1 MAAYVDFH
9 PEPRA
14 TSYSRYPFRADLM
27 HTTGPGGA
35 GGPPGGPTV
44 AGPFPPPPPQPHTMI
59 PPYPGN
65 PFCPQCLSPYTRNG
79 ICSNC
84 TGPVSAL
91 APGHPPAPPSV
102 MAPGM
107 LRGQLHQLNGRIQ
120 PPPHQHP
127 AAAVVGGAITV
138 GVAAP
143 RQPVSAVGQIAVD
156 AHDSGM
162 DSFVMKDM
170 LQLLQD
176 DVLKEHDDP
185 GMSAHLHLTVS
196 AGIDAVGGGDNG
208 MVIARPSPS
217 LPPPPPPPPLPLSSA
232 ITVPSVSLQESV
244 AAAISS
250 STSSSLL
257 QSASSSAT
265 SSVSTSISIL
275 GEDISPTLPNLCQ
288 CGENSIAFCIDCQ
301 DFLCLACAS
310 THSQTPTSKDHK
322 IISTPTNS
330 MPSSRRASPPSVTPS
345 GLAIQSPASEALP
358 VFEEEEL
365 DACGVHSDEKLT
377 YFCQLCVVVVC
388 KSCVLAKHPHH
399 NCIDLREA
407 FVRFKPDVQALLE
420 RTKVK
425 INCLDNSF
433 KEAEGMSEQVKL
445 KQKEAIQNV
454 QKIFQSHREALQKR
468 EEEVIAQINSITTMR
483 LESLT
488 KETESITEV
497 QRSLKSLSSTA
508 EKAFQEKNRGQM
520 LISHCH
526 LSEKLQSCRPYTM
539 NHKPPEDDSFV
550 IKSNTSTA
558 EGALKSL
565 CVFTTAPYP
574 PYCTAMGEGL
584 FHPRVNRLCTVIVC
598 TKDRAKEACLE
609 GGERLFVQLKSI
621 LTGASLPI
629 DIRDNGDG
637 TYSIN
642 FRPRSKGEHQLD
654 IAIRGRH
661 ICGSPFKLLID
672 GGREY
677 GRFGV
682 VTQFFGSDGSQNG
695 QFCRPWGICCD
706 QQGHIIVGDRSNHRV
721 QVFDSNGQFKHKF
734 GTEGMRPGQF
744 NRPAGVAVTREGHI
758 VVADKDNHRIQ
769 VLKLDGTFLFMFGSK
784 GGNDGQMIYPYD
796 VAVNQLDGRIAVTD
810 TGNHRLLIFNHDG
823 ILLGKFGYK
832 GYLCGHFDSPRGIA
846 FNDEG
851 HIIISDFNV
860 HHILV
865 IHPDGTTARIL
876 GSQGNGNGQFMR
888 PQGIAVDHMGNFVI
902 ADTRN
907 NRIVIMHPSGH
918 FIAKFGTQGQSPGQF
933 DRPTSVAVLPD
944 GRIAVMDFGN
954 SRVQLF

>member
-1 MAAYVDFH
+1 MAYVDYIH
-9 PEPRA
+9 EPRGA
-14 TSYSRYPFRADLM
+14 SYSRFPFRGPELM
-27 HTTGPGGA
+27 HPTVGAAGGA
-35 GGPPGGPTV
+35 PAPTAPGS
-44 AGPFPPPPPQPHTMI
+44 FPPQPHTLI
-59 PPYPGN
+59 PQFAPTN
-65 PFCPQCLSPYTRNG
+65 PFCPQCYSPYTRNG
-79 ICSNC
+79 ICSSC
-84 TGPVSAL
+84 SFTVSTL
-91 APGHPPAPPSV
+91 APGPNPPHGVSISTGIV
-102 MAPGM
+102 
-107 LRGQLHQLNGRIQ
+107 RGQLPHSPLNGRVQ
-120 PPPHQHP
+120 HQLP
-127 AAAVVGGAITV
+127 
-138 GVAAP
+138 
-143 RQPVSAVGQIAVD
+143 SGQILTD
-156 AHDSGM
+156 THDSSM

-176 DVLKEHDDP
+176 DGFKDHDDL
-185 GMSAHLHLTVS
+185 G
-196 AGIDAVGGGDNG
+196 AVDL
-208 MVIARPSPS
+208 VPRSLPISPSPGIGGIHITLHDNVVIPTTAS
-217 LPPPPPPPPLPLSSA
+217 LLSSA
-232 ITVPSVSLQESV
+232 
-244 AAAISS
+244 
-250 STSSSLL
+250 
-257 QSASSSAT
+257 SAHGSAT
-265 SSVSTSISIL
+265 SSVSTSISVL
-275 GEDISPTLPNLCQ
+275 GDDLPPPPLPNPCQ
-288 CGENSIAFCIDCQ
+288 CGENSIAICIDCQ
-301 DFLCLACAS
+301 DFLC
-310 THSQTPTSKDHK
+310 SQCMSSHTQAPSAKDHK
-322 IISTPTNS
+322 IMKTSTS
-330 MPSSRRASPPSVTPS
+330 SSLPSSRRSTPPGMTLSPFV
-345 GLAIQSPASEALP
+345 LQSPASEALP

-365 DACGVHSDEKLT
+365 GACSKHSDEKLT
-377 YFCQLCVVVVC
+377 CFCQICVVVVC
-388 KSCVLAKHPHH
+388 KNCAVAEHTHH
-399 NCIDLREA
+399 NYIDLREA

-425 INCLDNSF
+425 INWLDSSL
-433 KEAEGMSEQVKL
+433 KEAESMSEQVKS
-445 KQKEAIQNV
+445 KQQDAIQKV
-454 QKIFQSHREALQKR
+454 KKIFQSHREALLKR
-468 EEEVIAQINSITTMR
+468 EEEVIEQINSIATER
-483 LESLT
+483 LESLS
-488 KETESITEV
+488 KESESINEV
-497 QRSLKSLSSTA
+497 QESLKSLSASA
-508 EKAFQEKNRGQM
+508 EEASKEKNRGQM
-520 LISHCH
+520 LVSHFH
-526 LSEKLQSCRPYTM
+526 LSEKLQLCRPYTM

-550 IKSNTSTA
+550 IKSNEVSA
-558 EGALKSL
+558 QNALKSL

-598 TKDRAKEACLE
+598 TKDRAKEPCLE
-609 GGERLFVQLKSI
+609 GGERLFVQLKSV
-621 LTGASLPI
+621 LTGVSLPI
-629 DIRDNGDG
+629 DIRDNSDG

-642 FRPRSKGEHQLD
+642 FRPRSKGDHLLD

-661 ICGSPFKLLID
+661 IFGSPFKLIID

-682 VTQFFGSDGSQNG
+682 VTQYFGSEGSQNG

-706 QQGHIIVGDRSNHRV
+706 QQGHIVVGDRSNHRV
-721 QVFDSNGQFKHKF
+721 QVFDSNGTFKHKF

-810 TGNHRLLIFNHDG
+810 TGNHRLLIFSHDG

>member
-1 MAAYVDFH
+1 MA
-9 PEPRA
+9 
-14 TSYSRYPFRADLM
+14 T
-27 HTTGPGGA
+27 
-35 GGPPGGPTV
+35 
-44 AGPFPPPPPQPHTMI
+44 Q
-59 PPYPGN
+59 
-65 PFCPQCLSPYTRNG
+65 
-79 ICSNC
+79 
-84 TGPVSAL
+84 
-91 APGHPPAPPSV
+91 
-102 MAPGM
+102 
-107 LRGQLHQLNGRIQ
+107 
-120 PPPHQHP
+120 
-127 AAAVVGGAITV
+127 VVTDV
-138 GVAAP
+138 
-143 RQPVSAVGQIAVD
+143 
-156 AHDSGM
+156 HDSSM
-162 DSFVMKDM
+162 DNFVMKDM

-176 DVLKEHDDP
+176 DGFKDHDDLISRAP
-185 GMSAHLHLTVS
+185 CSTSISNAQSVATT
-196 AGIDAVGGGDNG
+196 AI
-208 MVIARPSPS
+208 
-217 LPPPPPPPPLPLSSA
+217 LPLSVSA
-232 ITVPSVSLQESV
+232 PSSITL
-244 AAAISS
+244 
-250 STSSSLL
+250 
-257 QSASSSAT
+257 
-265 SSVSTSISIL
+265 SVSTSMV
-275 GEDISPTLPNLCQ
+275 GEDLPPNHCP
-288 CGENSIAFCIDCQ
+288 CGENSVAFCIDCQ
-301 DFLCLACAS
+301 EFLCLACAS
-310 THSQTPTSKDHK
+310 THSQATANKDHQ
-322 IISTPTNS
+322 IINTPTNS
-330 MPSSRRASPPSVTPS
+330 LPSSRRTTPPNMTPS
-345 GLAIQSPASEALP
+345 GGLVIQSPASEALP

-365 DACGVHSDEKLT
+365 DACSKHSEERLM
-377 YFCQLCVVVVC
+377 YFCQICVAVVC
-388 KSCVLAKHPHH
+388 KNCAVADHTHH
-399 NCIDLREA
+399 NYINLREA

-425 INCLDNSF
+425 INCLDNSS
-433 KEAEGMSEQVKL
+433 KEAEAMSEQVKQ
-445 KQKEAIQNV
+445 KQQDAIQNV
-454 QKIFQSHREALQKR
+454 QKIFQSHREALLKR
-468 EEEVIAQINSITTMR
+468 EEEVIAQINSIAAKR
-483 LESLT
+483 LESLSQ
-488 KETESITEV
+488 ETESIKGV
-497 QRSLKSLSSTA
+497 QESLKSLSLTA
-508 EKAFQEKNRGQM
+508 EESFNEKNRGQM
-520 LISHCH
+520 LVSHYH

-539 NHKPPEDDSFV
+539 NHKPPEDASFV
-550 IKSNTSTA
+550 IKSNTSA
-558 EGALKSL
+558 ADSALKSL
-565 CVFTTAPYP
+565 CIFTTAPYP

-598 TKDRAKEACLE
+598 TKDRAKEPCLE
-609 GGERLFVQLKSI
+609 GGERLFVQLKCM
-621 LTGASLPI
+621 LTGVSLPI
-629 DIRDNGDG
+629 DIRDNSDG

-642 FRPRSKGEHQLD
+642 FRPRSKGHHQLD

-661 ICGSPFKLLID
+661 ICGSPFKLVID

-682 VTQFFGSDGSQNG
+682 VTQFFGSEGSGNG

-706 QQGHIIVGDRSNHRV
+706 QQGHIIVGDRSNHRI

-769 VLKLDGTFLFMFGSK
+769 VLKLDGLFLFMFGSK

-918 FIAKFGTQGQSPGQF
+918 FIAKFGTQGQNPAQF

>member
-1 MAAYVDFH
+1 MLH
-9 PEPRA
+9 
-14 TSYSRYPFRADLM
+14 S
-27 HTTGPGGA
+27 TGSTGGA
-35 GGPPGGPTV
+35 PAPPT
-44 AGPFPPPPPQPHTMI
+44 APFPPQPPTVMHQ
-59 PPYPGN
+59 YPLPNN
-65 PFCPQCLSPYTRNG
+65 PFCHQCFSPYTRNG

-84 TGPVSAL
+84 SIPVSAL
-91 APGHPPAPPSV
+91 APGHPTSIPNPPQGVSIST
-102 MAPGM
+102 GL
-107 LRGQLHQLNGRIQ
+107 LRGQLHQSPLNGRIQ
-120 PPPHQHP
+120 Q
-127 AAAVVGGAITV
+127 
-138 GVAAP
+138 
-143 RQPVSAVGQIAVD
+143 QPIIAD
-156 AHDSGM
+156 SHDSSM

-176 DVLKEHDDP
+176 DAFKDQDDLN
-185 GMSAHLHLTVS
+185 AVS
-196 AGIDAVGGGDNG
+196 IDLITRSFPIPSSIGSTNSTCINLQES
-208 MVIARPSPS
+208 IATAASGCM
-217 LPPPPPPPPLPLSSA
+217 L
-232 ITVPSVSLQESV
+232 PSVS
-244 AAAISS
+244 AP
-250 STSSSLL
+250 
-257 QSASSSAT
+257 SSAT
-265 SSVSTSISIL
+265 SSVSTTMSIL
-275 GEDISPTLPNLCQ
+275 GDEVSPTLPNLCQ
-288 CGENSIAFCIDCQ
+288 CGENSVAFCINCQ
-301 DFLCLACAS
+301 DFLCRVCAS
-310 THSQTPTSKDHK
+310 AHSQAPTAKDHQ
-322 IISTPTNS
+322 IINTPTNS
-330 MPSSRRASPPSVTPS
+330 MPSSRRTTPPSMAPGS
-345 GLAIQSPASEALP
+345 LLLPSPASEALP

-365 DACGVHSDEKLT
+365 GTCSKHTDEKLT
-377 YFCQLCVVVVC
+377 CFCQICVVVVC
-388 KSCVLAKHPHH
+388 KNCAAAEHTHH
-399 NCIDLREA
+399 NYIDIREA
-407 FVRFKPDVQALLE
+407 FVRFKPDIQALLE

-425 INCLDNSF
+425 INCLESSF
-433 KEAEGMSEQVKL
+433 KEAESMKKQVKL
-445 KQKEAIQNV
+445 KQQEAIQNV
-454 QKIFQSHREALQKR
+454 QQIFQSYREALLKR
-468 EEEVIAQINSITTMR
+468 EEEVIDQINSIATER
-483 LESLT
+483 YDSLT

-497 QRSLKSLSSTA
+497 QESLNSLSAAA
-508 EKAFQEKNRGQM
+508 EEALKEKNRGQM
-520 LISHCH
+520 LTSHCI
-526 LSEKLQSCRPYTM
+526 LTEKLQARGCRPYTM

-550 IKSNTSTA
+550 IKSNTSAA
-558 EGALKSL
+558 ENVLKSL

-598 TKDRAKEACLE
+598 TKDRAKEPCLE

-621 LTGASLPI
+621 LSGTSLPI

-642 FRPRSKGEHQLD
+642 FRPRNKGDHLLD

-661 ICGSPFKLLID
+661 IFGSPFKLIID

-677 GRFGV
+677 GRFGI
-682 VTQFFGSDGSQNG
+682 VTQSFGSEGSGNA

-706 QQGHIIVGDRSNHRV
+706 QQGHVIVGDRSNHRV
-721 QVFDSNGQFKHKF
+721 QVFDSNGQFKHMF

-876 GSQGNGNGQFMR
+876 GSQGSGNGQFMR

-918 FIAKFGTQGQSPGQF
+918 FISKFGTQGPNPGQF

-944 GRIAVMDFGN
+944 SRIAVMDFGN
-954 SRVQLF
+954 SRVQIF

>member
-1 MAAYVDFH
+1 MQVYTRPGTDHLLPLEYIKTYLFKHQKRMAYVDYL
-9 PEPRA
+9 PEPRGN
-14 TSYSRYPFRADLM
+14 SYSRYPFRAGPELM
-27 HTTGPGGA
+27 HTTGPGA
-35 GGPPGGPTV
+35 AGPPGAPTA
-44 AGPFPPPPPQPHTMI
+44 AGFPPQPPQPHTLI
-59 PPYPGN
+59 SQFPPAN
-65 PFCPQCLSPYTRNG
+65 HPFCPQCCSPYTRNG

-84 TGPVSAL
+84 TIPVSAL
-91 APGHPPAPPSV
+91 APGHPPPSALPPRGVSIST
-102 MAPGM
+102 GL
-107 LRGQLHQLNGRIQ
+107 LRGHLHPSPLNGRIQ
-120 PPPHQHP
+120 PQHHLG
-127 AAAVVGGAITV
+127 AVAVG
-138 GVAAP
+138 AAP
-143 RQPVSAVGQIAVD
+143 QPPSQVVD
-156 AHDSGM
+156 AHDSSM

-176 DVLKEHDDP
+176 DVLKDHDSDTNT
-185 GMSAHLHLTVS
+185 MAIHHSSSIET
-196 AGIDAVGGGDNG
+196 I
-208 MVIARPSPS
+208 IARPSLPIPS
-217 LPPPPPPPPLPLSSA
+217 
-232 ITVPSVSLQESV
+232 TMPSVITLQDSGL
-244 AAAISS
+244 AAISLPS
-250 STSSSLL
+250 SIL
-257 QSASSSAT
+257 QSASNSAT

-275 GEDISPTLPNLCQ
+275 GEDLSPTLPNHCQ

-310 THSQTPTSKDHK
+310 AHSQTPTSKDHK
-322 IISTPTNS
+322 IINTPTNS
-330 MPSSRRASPPSVTPS
+330 MPSSRRTTPPSVTPS
-345 GLAIQSPASEALP
+345 SLIIQSPASEALP

-365 DACGVHSDEKLT
+365 DACSMHSDEKLT

-388 KSCVLAKHPHH
+388 KNCVVVEHAHH

-407 FVRFKPDVQALLE
+407 FVRFKPDVQVDLE

-425 INCLDNSF
+425 INCLDSSF

-445 KQKEAIQNV
+445 KQQEAIQNV

-468 EEEVIAQINSITTMR
+468 EEEVIAQVNSIAAKR
-483 LESLT
+483 LESLAN
-488 KETESITEV
+488 ETQSIAEV
-497 QRSLKSLSSTA
+497 QESLKSLSTA
-508 EKAFQEKNRGQM
+508 AEIAFQDKNRGQM
-520 LISHCH
+520 LVSHCH

-550 IKSNTSTA
+550 IKSNTSAA
-558 EGALKSL
+558 ESALKSL

-598 TKDRAKEACLE
+598 TKDRAKEPCLE
-609 GGERLFVQLKSI
+609 GGERLFVQLKSN
-621 LTGASLPI
+621 LTGVSLPI

-642 FRPRSKGEHQLD
+642 FRPRNKGEHQLD

-661 ICGSPFKLLID
+661 IYGSPFKLIID

-682 VTQFFGSDGSQNG
+682 VTQFFGSEGSQNG

-706 QQGHIIVGDRSNHRV
+706 QQGHIIVGDRSNHRI
-721 QVFDSNGQFKHKF
+721 QVYDSNGQFKHKF

-918 FIAKFGTQGQSPGQF
+918 FIAKFGTQGQNPGQF
-933 DRPTSVAVLPD
+933 DRPTSVTVLPD

>member
-1 MAAYVDFH
+1 
-9 PEPRA
+9 
-14 TSYSRYPFRADLM
+14 
-27 HTTGPGGA
+27 
-35 GGPPGGPTV
+35 
-44 AGPFPPPPPQPHTMI
+44 
-59 PPYPGN
+59 
-65 PFCPQCLSPYTRNG
+65 
-79 ICSNC
+79 
-84 TGPVSAL
+84 
-91 APGHPPAPPSV
+91 

-107 LRGQLHQLNGRIQ
+107 LRGHLHHSSLNGRIQ
-120 PPPHQHP
+120 PPPQHHP
-127 AAAVVGGAITV
+127 TAAVTV
-138 GVAAP
+138 GVAAHH
-143 RQPVSAVGQIAVD
+143 QPVQSAVGQITVD
-156 AHDSGM
+156 AHDSSM

-176 DVLKEHDDP
+176 DVLKDHEDP
-185 GMSAHLHLTVS
+185 NMTTAHYHHLH
-196 AGIDAVGGGDNG
+196 AVTADSST
-208 MVIARPSPS
+208 VIARPS
-217 LPPPPPPPPLPLSSA
+217 LPPPPAPPASSSS
-232 ITVPSVSLQESV
+232 TMPSVTLQESV

-250 STSSSLL
+250 TPSSLL

-275 GEDISPTLPNLCQ
+275 GEDSSPTLPNHCQ
-288 CGENSIAFCIDCQ
+288 CGGNSVAFCIDCQ

-310 THSQTPTSKDHK
+310 THSQTPTSKDHQ
-322 IISTPTNS
+322 IINTPTNS
-330 MPSSRRASPPSVTPS
+330 MPSSRRASPPSSVTPS
-345 GLAIQSPASEALP
+345 SLAIQSPASEALP

-365 DACGVHSDEKLT
+365 DACSVHSDEKLT

-388 KSCVLAKHPHH
+388 KTCVVAEHPHH

-407 FVRFKPDVQALLE
+407 FIRFKPDVQALLE

-425 INCLDNSF
+425 INCLDSSF
-433 KEAEGMSEQVKL
+433 KEAEGMSDLV
-445 KQKEAIQNV
+445 KQKQREAIQNV

-468 EEEVIAQINSITTMR
+468 EDEVIAQINSIATMR
-483 LESLT
+483 LESLAN
-488 KETESITEV
+488 ETESITEV
-497 QRSLKSLSSTA
+497 QGSLKNLSATA
-508 EKAFQEKNRGQM
+508 EKAFQDKNRGQM
-520 LISHCH
+520 LVSHWH

-539 NHKPPEDDSFV
+539 NHKPPEDDSFI
-550 IKSNTSTA
+550 IKSNTTA
-558 EGALKSL
+558 AESALKSL

-598 TKDRAKEACLE
+598 TKDRAKEPCLE
-609 GGERLFVQLKSI
+609 GGERLFVQLKSV
-621 LTGASLPI
+621 LTGASLSI

-682 VTQFFGSDGSQNG
+682 VTQFFGSDGSQNS

-706 QQGHIIVGDRSNHRV
+706 QQGHIIVGDRSNHRI
-721 QVFDSNGQFKHKF
+721 QVFDSNGQFMHKF

-846 FNDEG
+846 FNEEG

-918 FIAKFGTQGQSPGQF
+918 FIAKFGTQGQNPGQF